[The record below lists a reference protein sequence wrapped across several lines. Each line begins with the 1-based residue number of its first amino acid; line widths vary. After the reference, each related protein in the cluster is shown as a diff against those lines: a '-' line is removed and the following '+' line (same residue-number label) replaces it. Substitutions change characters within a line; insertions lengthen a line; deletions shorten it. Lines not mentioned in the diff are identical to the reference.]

1 MQRIRK
7 RGNLNMNENDDKDNE
22 DNVGSDSRR
31 VSKVV
36 RPKSKLKGVLN
47 IDDKSEN
54 EDIEE
59 EKVKI

>member
-1 MQRIRK
+1 
-7 RGNLNMNENDDKDNE
+7 MNENDDKDNE

-54 EDIEE
+54 EDIEFLLIIVNDITIFSE
-59 EKVKI
+59 EHH

>member
-36 RPKSKLKGVLN
+36 RNKSKLKGVLN

-59 EKVKI
+59 MRL

>member
-1 MQRIRK
+1 M
-7 RGNLNMNENDDKDNE
+7 NVNENDDKDSE

-31 VSKVV
+31 VSRVI
-36 RPKSKLKGVLN
+36 RNKSKLKGVLN

-59 EKVKI
+59 VKL

>member
-54 EDIEE
+54 EDIED
-59 EKVKI
+59 VRF

>member
-59 EKVKI
+59 MRL